1 MTRAGVSGR
10 VAELACVSVAD
21 QGLKRDVVAR
31 PGRRQ
36 CHVSVLGTADRRQAG
51 RDERLE
57 RHHVRL
63 ALDAFRELDGL
74 ARAPALWAWE
84 SRTCPGAEMQID
96 SSAFE
101 VDIAAH
107 HAPRRL
113 KLQRKLEELLHAP
126 DRDAVGHRPGM
137 VSARPR
143 RARSRTNTHVR
154 ALPHARYWAY
164 GPPEEVG
171 AEWRAVLEDGSNA
184 GSELT
189 LASSENLSVNGHR
202 QVSDRRCP
210 PRMHTGSNQA
220 PASPETPPRVM
231 PYRGV
236 CARGAAADPDPIG
249 VTAAP
254 VVKDRLGEIDLQDDL
269 DICLPRLDSGRWA
282 GAEPGVGY
290 VVLGEHVLAR

>member
-1 MTRAGVSGR
+1 VGGR
-10 VAELACVSVAD
+10 VAELACVSVAN

-36 CHVSVLGTADRRQAG
+36 CRVSVLGTADRRQAG

-63 ALDAFRELDGL
+63 APGAFRELDGL

-84 SRTCPGAEMQID
+84 SRTCPGAQTQID

-143 RARSRTNTHVR
+143 RARSRTDTDVR

-184 GSELT
+184 GPELT
-189 LASSENLSVNGHR
+189 LASSENLR
-202 QVSDRRCP
+202 PPVSRLGC
-210 PRMHTGSNQA
+210 T
-220 PASPETPPRVM
+220 
-231 PYRGV
+231 
-236 CARGAAADPDPIG
+236 PDPTKLQRARRHRHGSCRTEGCALEERLPIR
-249 VTAAP
+249 TRSELQQRPSLRIALARSICRMISIFACRDSIP
-254 VVKDRLGEIDLQDDL
+254 VGGRGLNLA
-269 DICLPRLDSGRWA
+269 SG
-282 GAEPGVGY
+282 

>member
-1 MTRAGVSGR
+1 MRAPVSRSRPLRPLAGTQQRHYSVGRLVSDCSPARPPGVSRVDGRDASWRERTCRRAGLCFRCGS
-10 VAELACVSVAD
+10 
-21 QGLKRDVVAR
+21 GLKRDVVAR

-63 ALDAFRELDGL
+63 APGAFRELDGL

-84 SRTCPGAEMQID
+84 SRTCPGAETQID

-143 RARSRTNTHVR
+143 RAVANRYARARITARAILGIRTPR
-154 ALPHARYWAY
+154 GGRR
-164 GPPEEVG
+164 GM
-171 AEWRAVLEDGSNA
+171 
-184 GSELT
+184 
-189 LASSENLSVNGHR
+189 AS
-202 QVSDRRCP
+202 
-210 PRMHTGSNQA
+210 
-220 PASPETPPRVM
+220 
-231 PYRGV
+231 
-236 CARGAAADPDPIG
+236 
-249 VTAAP
+249 
-254 VVKDRLGEIDLQDDL
+254 RLGGWLERGLGTDLG
-269 DICLPRLDSGRWA
+269 IF
-282 GAEPGVGY
+282 
-290 VVLGEHVLAR
+290 

>member
-1 MTRAGVSGR
+1 MAQRRVSHPRQTQPSKPRPLKPLTRKSALVSALRFPWPSQKRRRDRAILPAPSARIASAALLVPSADTLAAYWSRSRPLRTLSGAQQRRYSFGRLATSSPAGPPGARGRTGVTRAGVSGR

-36 CHVSVLGTADRRQAG
+36 CQVSVLGTADRRQAG

-63 ALDAFRELDGL
+63 APGAFGEPDGL

-84 SRTCPGAEMQID
+84 SRTGPGAQTQID
-96 SSAFE
+96 TSAFE

-143 RARSRTNTHVR
+143 RARSRTIRTCAHYRTRDMTHSVAVPGSRR
-154 ALPHARYWAY
+154 AA
-164 GPPEEVG
+164 
-171 AEWRAVLEDGSNA
+171 
-184 GSELT
+184 
-189 LASSENLSVNGHR
+189 
-202 QVSDRRCP
+202 
-210 PRMHTGSNQA
+210 
-220 PASPETPPRVM
+220 
-231 PYRGV
+231 
-236 CARGAAADPDPIG
+236 
-249 VTAAP
+249 
-254 VVKDRLGEIDLQDDL
+254 
-269 DICLPRLDSGRWA
+269 
-282 GAEPGVGY
+282 
-290 VVLGEHVLAR
+290 

>member
-1 MTRAGVSGR
+1 MRAPVSRSRPLRTLSGAQQRRYSVGRLATSSPAGPPGARGRTGVTRAGVSGR

-36 CHVSVLGTADRRQAG
+36 CQVSVLGTADRRQAG

-63 ALDAFRELDGL
+63 APGAFGEPDGL

-84 SRTCPGAEMQID
+84 SRTGPRAQTQID
-96 SSAFE
+96 TSAFE

-143 RARSRTNTHVR
+143 RARSRTIRTCVHYRTRDMTHSVAVPGSRR
-154 ALPHARYWAY
+154 AA
-164 GPPEEVG
+164 
-171 AEWRAVLEDGSNA
+171 
-184 GSELT
+184 
-189 LASSENLSVNGHR
+189 
-202 QVSDRRCP
+202 
-210 PRMHTGSNQA
+210 
-220 PASPETPPRVM
+220 
-231 PYRGV
+231 
-236 CARGAAADPDPIG
+236 
-249 VTAAP
+249 
-254 VVKDRLGEIDLQDDL
+254 
-269 DICLPRLDSGRWA
+269 
-282 GAEPGVGY
+282 
-290 VVLGEHVLAR
+290 